1 MRTQTKVTVS
11 IPTYNRA
18 ALLKVCLESVLAQD
32 YPDFQVIVLDNASS
46 DDTTATVNAF
56 ADPRIIYLRNDTNI
70 GMHANWS
77 RALEVNSSPYLTVLE
92 DDDLILD
99 GFIRESAHA
108 LDKHPSAGFSF
119 GLCRYIDIKGTELN
133 LQEGAGEIPE
143 TELITG
149 LEYLHNIVAGRNWV
163 IYPASV
169 MMRSSAVATTGPLDI
184 PHSYHSSDLNLYL
197 RLASNFDLAYI
208 PKEVACYR
216 LHGGQDTELKFRSPG
231 GTGQLAVLAER
242 MDAIGYLLRS
252 SRARDA
258 SYREWLAERL
268 VDLNLRRSEL
278 TSYLVPHLN
287 LTWMERLRIAIRE
300 IEALIPAE
308 DTLILVDE
316 DKWGTTMISGR
327 PCIPFLEQDGKYW
340 GPPRDDQTAI
350 RELERLRRT
359 GANYIVFG
367 WPAFWWLDYFS
378 QFHQHVRS
386 QFRLVLKNSRLVVFD
401 LRHEGGR
408 ANQ

>member
-1 MRTQTKVTVS
+1 MRTQTKVTVA

-32 YPDFQVIVLDNASS
+32 YPDFQVIVLDNAST
-46 DDTTATVNAF
+46 DDTQTIVEAF
-56 ADPRIIYLRNDTNI
+56 ADPRITYLRNDTNI
-70 GMHANWS
+70 GRFANWS
-77 RALEVNSSPYLTVLE
+77 RALEVNSSQYLTIAG

-99 GFIRESAHA
+99 GFIRESARL

-119 GLCRYIDIKGTELN
+119 GLCRYIDIKGTELD
-133 LQEGAGEIPE
+133 LQEDAGDIPE

-149 LEYLHNIVAGRNWV
+149 LEYLHNIVDGRNWI

-169 MMRSSAVATTGPLDI
+169 MMRSSAVVTAGPLDI
-184 PHSYHSSDLNLYL
+184 PHSHHSDDFNLYL
-197 RLASNFDLAYI
+197 RLAANFDLAYI
-208 PKEVACYR
+208 PKEVACFR
-216 LHGGQDTELKFRSPG
+216 LHTGQDTELRFRSSG

-268 VDLNLRRSEL
+268 LDLSLRRSEL

-287 LTWMERLRIAIRE
+287 LTWMERLRIATRE

-308 DTLILVDE
+308 NTLILVDD
-316 DKWGTTMISGR
+316 DKWGTTMMSGR
-327 PCIPFLEQDGKYW
+327 PCIPFLEQAGKYC

-350 RELERLRRT
+350 RELERLRRA

-367 WPAFWWLDYFS
+367 WPAFWWLDYYS
-378 QFHQHVRS
+378 QFHQHLRS
-386 QFRLVLKNSRLVVFD
+386 KFRRVLKNSRLVVFD
-401 LRHEGGR
+401 LRL
-408 ANQ
+408 